1 MGGEYNEYPC
11 RRKPKVYVMA
21 TSKDF
26 EKLWRRYQDE
36 FQSSGKSIVTYS
48 QENGIVYS
56 QFERWYKKRVSSQDK
71 QPVLVPVD
79 VTDFPS
85 ESEPPKQDSPRHPNQ
100 DPMWIRSFTILFRN
114 GLEIRHQ
121 NISYSSQASLVEK
134 LEGLC

>member
-1 MGGEYNEYPC
+1 MYLC

-26 EKLWRRYQDE
+26 EKLWKRYQDE
-36 FQSSGKSIVTYS
+36 VQSSGKSIVAYC

-56 QFERWYKKRVSSQDK
+56 QFERWYKKRVSLQDR
-71 QPVLVPVD
+71 QPMLVPVE
-79 VTDFPS
+79 VTDL
-85 ESEPPKQDSPRHPNQ
+85 PKEAEAPRQDLPKTPNQ
-100 DPMWIRSFTILFRN
+100 DSMWIRSFTIQFRS

-121 NISYSSQASLVEK
+121 NISYSSLASLVEK